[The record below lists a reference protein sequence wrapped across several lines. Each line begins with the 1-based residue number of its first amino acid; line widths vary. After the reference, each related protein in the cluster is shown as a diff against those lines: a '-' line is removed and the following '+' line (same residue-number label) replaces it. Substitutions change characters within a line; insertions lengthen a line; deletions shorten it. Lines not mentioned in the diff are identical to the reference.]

1 MTARPVIVLR
11 EFQVYV
17 KTVEEAKMSR
27 PMALGLV
34 LMILILTSQS
44 EWKQQ
49 LKNEIESTGPFH
61 KKQQQISNK
70 HELIK
75 EQIILSQEKKIHLL
89 NDLVKTLQQQITECK
104 NASAGYNPVE
114 AVAVNTTEP
123 HNQEGPE
130 D

>member
-1 MTARPVIVLR
+1 
-11 EFQVYV
+11 
-17 KTVEEAKMSR
+17 MSR

-49 LKNEIESTGPFH
+49 LKNEIESSGSFH
-61 KKQQQISNK
+61 KKQQPISNK

-89 NDLVKTLQQQITECK
+89 NDLVKTLQQQIIECK
-104 NASAGYNPVE
+104 NGSAGNNPVE
-114 AVAVNTTEP
+114 AVAVNTSEP